1 MGRLRSMVRDMLAQ
15 ELGDIDMRQGQ
26 AQKDMEMEHEPRMTH
41 SVISALLLS
50 VIVFH
55 LILAGSWI
63 RVDSTPPYWDEA
75 DYLYQGAR
83 QYDALRSGGLSAWY
97 DTWISLERVRPPLVP
112 TLTIPFFA
120 ILGISGDAGLLVN
133 LVALSLLLVSTYGLG
148 TAMRGRRTG
157 LLATLIVGSYP
168 VLIGL
173 AHILLVE
180 MVMVA
185 LVGATLFA
193 LWRSDGFRHV
203 GWSIAAGLLTGL
215 GALTKVFFVVFA
227 LGPWLVAALQA
238 ARRAD
243 DRWAFP
249 RPTQLRSLFVSA
261 FLAATVAASWYLPN
275 LTPMLKRSADA
286 AIGAEAAPYGPTD
299 PLHWSSLLRY
309 LLQFLGAGTSFVGF
323 LALLLGIAG
332 LILRNRR
339 SKQNGDPQRSRD
351 RYPVVFLASSV
362 LVGYMLFT
370 SLRNQDL
377 KHVAGI
383 LPALAVLS
391 AYGITELVQRWW
403 PGVAG
408 AALVLMTVQAVLGTF
423 PGQLQNRRVSVPVL
437 GDQLLLFYPAQPWLR
452 DCRYAAPN
460 PAPWPMHDI
469 LNYALRVAD
478 LETLGHDRA
487 KVGIIPDHHGIEC
500 MAFLFQA
507 YRRQVP
513 AEVYAAHPHN
523 LWNLDVL
530 VDKTG
535 DRGWVHRLNVEAVTE
550 KLAQPDSEFQRL
562 PRSFALPD
570 GSEATFYARR
580 SSPLLSAPPSPACER
595 RVEFGHSARLLG
607 FDVSLERASG
617 RAQTITITYYWETL
631 SPTEKDYR
639 VFVHFLNPETH
650 DIVFQDDHPLFPR
663 TYPTSMWQPGRF
675 LAERR
680 TVQVPATFSGPLVTL
695 RLGLYNQDG
704 RLPIARPAQ
713 ASAANATFVDL
724 ASIRVSP

>member
-1 MGRLRSMVRDMLAQ
+1 
-15 ELGDIDMRQGQ
+15 
-26 AQKDMEMEHEPRMTH
+26 MEHEPRVT
-41 SVISALLLS
+41 SALLLS

-75 DYLYQGAR
+75 SYLYQGAR

-148 TAMRGRRTG
+148 TAIRGRRAG
-157 LLATLIVGSYP
+157 LLATLIVGGYP

-185 LVGATLFA
+185 LVAATLFA
-193 LWRSDGFRHV
+193 LWRSNGFQHV

-215 GALTKVFFVVFA
+215 GALTKVFFVVFV
-227 LGPWLVAALQA
+227 LGPWLVAASQA

-243 DRWAFP
+243 DQWTLP
-249 RPTQLRSLFVSA
+249 SPTQLRSLFVSA
-261 FLAATVAASWYLPN
+261 FLAAAVAASWYLPN
-275 LTPMLKRSADA
+275 LTPMLKRSAA
-286 AIGAEAAPYGPTD
+286 AAVGAEAAPYGPAD
-299 PLHWSSLLRY
+299 PLHWSNLLRY
-309 LLQFLGAGTSFVGF
+309 FLRFVGAGTSIVGF
-323 LALLLGIAG
+323 LALVLGVAG
-332 LILRNRR
+332 LILRRRR
-339 SKQNGDPQRSRD
+339 SRQNGHPQRSPD
-351 RYPVVFLASSV
+351 RYPVVFLTSSA
-362 LVGYMLFT
+362 LAGYMLFT
-370 SLRNQDL
+370 CLRNQDL
-377 KHVAGI
+377 KHVTGI

-403 PGVAG
+403 PGVAS
-408 AALVLMTVQAVLGTF
+408 AALALMTVQAVLGTF
-423 PGQLQNRRVSVPVL
+423 PGQLENRRVSVPIL
-437 GDQLLLFYPAQPWLR
+437 GNQVLLFYPAQPWVT

-460 PAPWPMHDI
+460 PTPWPMQDI

-487 KVGIIPDHHGIEC
+487 KIGIIPDHPGIENW
-500 MAFLFQA
+500 AFLFQA

-513 AEVYAAHPHN
+513 AEVHTAHPDN

-535 DRGWVHRLNVEAVTE
+535 DRGWVAHRPIAEAVTE
-550 KLAQPDSEFQRL
+550 KLAQPDSGFQRL

-570 GSEATFYARR
+570 GSEAIIYARKP
-580 SSPLLSAPPSPACER
+580 SPLLSAPPSPACET

-607 FDVSLERASG
+607 FDVSLG
-617 RAQTITITYYWETL
+617 RVSEHAQTITITYYWETL
-631 SPTEKDYR
+631 APTEKDCKA
-639 VFVHFLNPETH
+639 FVHFLDPETH
-650 DIVFQDDHPLFPR
+650 DIVFQDDHTLFPR

-680 TVQVPATFSGPLVTL
+680 TVQVPATFTGPAVTL

-704 RLPIARPAQ
+704 RLPITRPDPAN
-713 ASAANATFVDL
+713 AANATSVDL